1 MKLFVAAVAAALA
14 ITEACPGAEAG
25 PSPGVYTLQRP
36 LDYMQDAT
44 SAGHFAWQK
53 ELSEEFERTGL
64 LAEKEAG
71 KRETGDYV
79 PTFFTTQANHDKL
92 TASIG
97 GPAGQARPSR
107 NAQFAKPLYYAEYHN
122 RR

>member
-1 MKLFVAAVAAALA
+1 MGVVSSFEVRRGS
-14 ITEACPGAEAG
+14 IDPGG
-25 PSPGVYTLQRP
+25 YTLKGGVYNFQRP

-97 GPAGQARPSR
+97 GPAGQHRPSR
-107 NAQFAKPLYYAEYHN
+107 NAQFAK
-122 RR
+122 